1 MAAALKDQFNE
12 HTVHRIADMIAHVHA
27 PFPRDAFVADCLD
40 GFDPLPLIDRSR
52 HIRDAMAKHLPAD
65 FPAAARILEKS
76 LGATLTDARSFGMG
90 SFAYLPH
97 VYFCSSHGLASE
109 SFDAAMSLQKELTRR
124 FTAEFSIRAFI
135 ELHPAKTLHALR
147 QWASDPDEHVRR
159 LVSEGSRPRLPWAK
173 RLARFVS
180 DPAEAIELLEL
191 LKDDPSLYVRRSVAN
206 HLNDIG
212 KDHPDILIEVAQRW
226 MKDASP
232 ERLWIIRHA
241 LRVAIKKGN
250 PKALAILGFPTS
262 NPRLKMSS
270 PLISPRLASVG
281 DSPTLQ
287 FTLSNPLK
295 TTQKAMVDFQVHFV
309 KANGSTSPKVFKLK
323 AISLAPGQT
332 LILSKK
338 ISLAPMTTRTLH
350 AGEHRIDALINGHP
364 FPLGSFHLS

>member
-1 MAAALKDQFNE
+1 MAAALKDQFNQT
-12 HTVHRIADMIAHVHA
+12 TVCRIADMIAHVHA
-27 PFPRDAFVADCLD
+27 EFPRADFIADCLA
-40 GFDPLPLIDRSR
+40 GFEPLPLMDRAR
-52 HIRDAMAKHLPAD
+52 HIRDAMAKHLPAE
-65 FPAAARILEKS
+65 FPAAARILEDS

-97 VYFCSSHGLASE
+97 VYFCSSHGLAPE
-109 SFDAAMSLQKELTRR
+109 SFDSAMSLQKELTRR

-135 ELHPAKTLHALR
+135 ELYPAKTLAVLR

-173 RLARFVS
+173 LLHRFVA

-212 KDHPDILIEVAQRW
+212 KDHPDTLTDTAASWIT
-226 MKDASP
+226 DASP
-232 ERLWIIRHA
+232 ERRWIIRHA
-241 LRVAIKKGN
+241 LRVAVKKGN

-262 NPRLKMSS
+262 KPRLELSEPS
-270 PLISPRLASVG
+270 VAPRRASLG
-281 DSPTLQ
+281 DSVTLQ
-287 FTLSNPLK
+287 FTLANPLK
-295 TTQKAMVDFQVHFV
+295 KTQKAMVDFQVHFV

-323 AISLAPGQT
+323 AISLEPGQT
-332 LILSKK
+332 LNLSKK
-338 ISLAPMTTRTLH
+338 LSLAPMTTRTLH

-364 FPLGSFHLS
+364 FPLGSFRLS